1 MKKRKKI
8 LIIIILLFILI
19 FISLFLGRYK
29 ISPARYYNIIKVLIG
44 VDNPDKLGKDWSVFY
59 FIRLPRVILVAAVG
73 MALSVTGAAYQ
84 SMFRNPLVSPDI
96 LGVTAGA
103 SFGVALGMFLT
114 VDSLYIIYLL
124 AFIFGITAVFIT
136 YAIARHG
143 KGNIVMMM
151 VLSGIIVSSLFNA
164 MISLIKY
171 IADPYDKLPGIV
183 FYLMGGFN
191 RIGWEE
197 LKFTIPIIFIGLIM
211 IYFMRW
217 YLNVMAMG
225 DEEALS
231 LGINVKILRIAI
243 IIITTFMV
251 AVGVATTGQVTWIGL
266 IVPHIARSLIGTD
279 HRFMLPAAGLTG
291 ALLLLIMD
299 NLARTLTTAEIPIS
313 IITAFVGAPFFAY
326 LLIKRR
332 GSGWA

>member
-266 IVPHIARSLIGTD
+266 IVPHIARYLIGTD